1 MFPLKKGHSE
11 KTEKGKNMKPYI
23 KANLVFLPRE
33 KQDILT
39 DSSPLG
45 VHDAPSDSDDTG
57 YAGYARTDR

>member
-1 MFPLKKGHSE
+1 
-11 KTEKGKNMKPYI
+11 MKPYI

-45 VHDAPSDSDDTG
+45 VHDAPSDADDTG
-57 YAGYARTDR
+57 YAGYARTNR